1 MSWLVLLNVLE
12 WFIRIA
18 MVLVILQRRL
28 PPATSLAW
36 LSIVFFQP
44 ELGILTYWLVGEN
57 RLAQKRVEQH
67 RQMLAAMRSGAGS
80 NGSPTSTAAP
90 SAEDPRPI
98 PVSRQAERLTGLPI
112 IGGNDVRLI
121 DDTDEMI
128 RRLIDDI
135 DAARHHVHLLYYIY
149 VPDETGRRVADA
161 LLRAA
166 KRGVTCRLLADAVGS
181 RRLFN
186 RKGLSHRLNAAG
198 VRTVAAL
205 PAAPLRRRLARVDLR
220 NHRKLAV
227 IDGAVAYSG
236 SQNIVNA
243 DYGHRRAGSWI
254 DMSGRFTGPVVA
266 QLQSVF
272 LEDWAFETDE
282 ELRDQDV
289 FPALTATGTMP
300 AQAVPTGPSQV
311 SVALPR
317 IILAALNAA
326 QQRIII
332 TSPYLVPDQSTM
344 LALMMAADRG
354 VQVDLVIP
362 FLSDHPVVS
371 AAGRAYFDQL
381 LDSGVNIYMHSPG
394 MLHAKT
400 MTVDDSV
407 TLLGSSNLDIRSF
420 YLNFELNVLMYGPQ
434 ITELMRQAQ
443 VKYIHEARP
452 IRPHLWRQRPKIHRL
467 AESAAML
474 LSPLL

>member
-28 PPATSLAW
+28 PPPTSLAW

-80 NGSPTSTAAP
+80 DGSPASTAAP
-90 SAEDPRPI
+90 STENSRPI

-128 RRLIDDI
+128 RQLIDDI
-135 DAARHHVHLLYYIY
+135 DAARRHVHLLYYIY

-254 DMSGRFTGPVVA
+254 DMTGRFTGPVVA

-282 ELRDQDV
+282 ELRGEDV
-289 FPALTATGTMP
+289 FPAPTATGTMP

-326 QQRIII
+326 QERIII

-344 LALMMAADRG
+344 LALTMAADRG
-354 VQVDLVIP
+354 AQVDLVIP

-407 TLLGSSNLDIRSF
+407 ALLGSSNLDIRSF

-434 ITELMRQAQ
+434 ITDLMRQAQ

-452 IRPHLWRQRPKIHRL
+452 IRPHLWRQRPKVHRL